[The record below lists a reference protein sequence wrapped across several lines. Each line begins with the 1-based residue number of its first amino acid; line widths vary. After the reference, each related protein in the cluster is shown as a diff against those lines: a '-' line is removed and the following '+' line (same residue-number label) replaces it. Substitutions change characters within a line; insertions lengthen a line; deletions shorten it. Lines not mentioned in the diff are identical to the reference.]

1 MQNRNFRVG
10 PVAMAAS
17 AANILNAAVTSLAGP
32 VGITLVQPVVTITK
46 VTIVNKTAG
55 SVNASLFIGATGA
68 SAAGT
73 EYLVSATPLAAN
85 SYMERY
91 CKTQLLSTD
100 FLTGLASAATSLTIE
115 IEGEVGFQ

>member
-1 MQNRNFRVG
+1 MQNKDFRTG
-10 PVAMAAS
+10 PVAMSNS
-17 AANILNAAVTSLAGP
+17 AANILNGAVTSLAGP
-32 VGITLVQPVVTITK
+32 VGITLTQPVLHIRK

-55 SVNASLFIGATGA
+55 SVNASLFIGASAG

-73 EYLVSATPLAAN
+73 EFLVSAYPIPAN
-85 SYMERY
+85 SYIERY
-91 CKTQLLSTD
+91 CNTRMESAD